1 MGNGL
6 DGVLPNRCTQLAFSL
21 RTLVIFSG
29 WSQRPLIELDVF
41 FSSVEKEMYWFCS
54 LFSSTLSTAK
64 ISCVI
69 IVLFIISLM
78 LLILEH
84 CVHFKIPQPK
94 KDKKNKEMENSFF
107 LRKGVIQLFPAF
119 LKFALHHFT
128 LMKDRHQ
135 SLFSLTKRN
144 RAFVRKVKVK
154 IGFRVCSVVLSY
166 YGDNTPRIIMRAAAG
181 FLPWEPGAA
190 SQHQAAIALR
200 CVSGHWCFFFF
211 L

>member
-1 MGNGL
+1 M
-6 DGVLPNRCTQLAFSL
+6 
-21 RTLVIFSG
+21 
-29 WSQRPLIELDVF
+29 
-41 FSSVEKEMYWFCS
+41 FSSVQWRKRCTDFALYSHLPCQQQKSFVS
-54 LFSSTLSTAK
+54 
-64 ISCVI
+64 
-69 IVLFIISLM
+69 LFIISLM

-135 SLFSLTKRN
+135 YLFSLTKRN

-154 IGFRVCSVVLSY
+154 IGFGVCSVALSHH
-166 YGDNTPRIIMRAAAG
+166 GDSTPHIIMRAAAG
-181 FLPWEPGAA
+181 LLPWEPWAA

-211 L
+211 FLIIVLSIH